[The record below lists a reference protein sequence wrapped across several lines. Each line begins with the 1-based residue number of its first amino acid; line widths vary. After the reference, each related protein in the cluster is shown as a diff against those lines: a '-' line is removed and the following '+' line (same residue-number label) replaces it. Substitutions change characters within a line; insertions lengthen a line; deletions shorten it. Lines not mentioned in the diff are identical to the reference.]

1 MKKLCTI
8 LFISI
13 FQFSESSDF
22 KLICNEIGISYD
34 KNFSGSFTKIVN
46 FENRTVSNYSG
57 NYFDKVVMFN
67 EKEIIL
73 NNKVFQISST
83 YDIKRKIWT
92 SYKGLY
98 LKKYRCSK
106 KKRRF

>member
-57 NYFDKVVMFN
+57 NYFDKIMAVVAIVALIGFVYALVKLMA
-67 EKEIIL
+67 
-73 NNKVFQISST
+73 
-83 YDIKRKIWT
+83 
-92 SYKGLY
+92 
-98 LKKYRCSK
+98 
-106 KKRRF
+106 